1 MTTYQEHKPEVTN
14 ELAEK
19 LLRKVVDEY
28 NKKNN
33 KSIDKLSKIE
43 FHFNGGDPSLTLW
56 GDEFFYKD
64 NGVLYNVLRECSDI
78 LVKRE
83 LMSSPN
89 DNSYKYFLTSH
100 GLTYFT
106 PYQKALR
113 VTTKYQ
119 PFLPWLSLAISVIA
133 LVVSISVAI
142 FKR

>member
-19 LLRKVVDEY
+19 LLRKVI
-28 NKKNN
+28 NKYKTENHE
-33 KSIDKLSKIE
+33 SIDKLSKTP
-43 FHFNGGDPSLTLW
+43 FYFFGGDPSLTLW
-56 GDEFFYKD
+56 GDEFFYEDK
-64 NGVLYNVLRECSDI
+64 GVIYNVLRECSDI